1 MEVKIVEFDPSH
13 KDETE
18 QKLAD
23 LLSQGWRI
31 VTGGGSGIPP
41 GFVVVLQRD
50 TPHSLNSVE
59 KHERSA

>member
-1 MEVKIVEFDPSH
+1 MEVKIVEFGPLN
-13 KDETE
+13 KGKAEE
-18 QKLAD
+18 KLAD

-31 VTGGGSGIPP
+31 VTGGGSGTWP

-50 TPHSLNSVE
+50 TPHSPRLAE